1 MKTIIIIPYRNRE
14 KHLSYFLE
22 NSIPKLNSIIPN
34 LEVIIV
40 EQTEGKKFNRGATI
54 NIGYDYYKNTD
65 FYYITQDVDVNP
77 IIKEAVDFYGSEIED
92 NHFLGIYSDGETL
105 GGVVKFKGSTFH
117 KINGFPN
124 NYWGWGHEDKELQNR
139 AVFYNCKIKKL
150 IKYHEYDIKKKYFKI
165 FEDEHIREESGK
177 WSEAYRNFDLY
188 TPDKKNNNI
197 KNNGLSSL
205 KYKII
210 NEVEIQPNIKKITVE
225 IVE

>member
-124 NYWGWGHEDKELQNR
+124 NYWGWGLEDKNLMNR
-139 AVFYNCKIKKL
+139 AIYNKIN
-150 IKYHEYDIKKKYFKI
+150 IDIFMLSNNKNKDIYFKI
-165 FEDEHIREESGK
+165 FDNINDREPVNNKKLRELNYKKFKNMNEQDRYNYVISSG
-177 WSEAYRNFDLY
+177 L
-188 TPDKKNNNI
+188 NNI
-197 KNNGLSSL
+197 E
-205 KYKII
+205 YKII
-210 NEVEIQPNIKKITVE
+210 YEKNVNYYIKKIKVD
-225 IVE
+225 I